1 MITRRAFAKVNLM
14 LSVGEALPAE
24 HAKGGYHPIAS
35 WLSAIGLHDDLTIEP
50 LGVGQ
55 ASKYD
60 IRWAEDAPRAGLV
73 DWPLDKDLAVRA
85 HRAMEARV
93 GRALP
98 VAMKL
103 VKRIPVGAGLGGGS
117 SDAAACLMAMREA
130 FELAMPDE
138 VLREIAMTLGSDV
151 AFFVDE
157 EGREEDD
164 EEVSGGRP
172 PRPALVSGLG
182 EVIER
187 VEPIEKPILL
197 VVPGFGCSTPAVYKA
212 FDDALAAE
220 LKEYRMDR
228 AVAGA
233 TGRERS
239 TGPRE
244 EMVRGRVAKMIERG
258 SVAPDLLFNDLSK
271 AAFAVEPRLGQLVT
285 ALSNATR
292 SPAHVTGSGS
302 CVFLAPPAA
311 KMEWY
316 LPRVQKACAALG
328 ATGAFG
334 GEPAVVVTGL
344 VG

>member
-1 MITRRAFAKVNLM
+1 MVTRRSFAKVNLM

-24 HAKGGYHPIAS
+24 HAKRGFHPIAS
-35 WLSAIGLHDDLTIEP
+35 WFSAVGLHDDLTIEP

-60 IRWAEDAPRAGLV
+60 IRWAADAPRAGLV
-73 DWPLDKDLAVRA
+73 DWPLEKDLAVRA
-85 HRAMEARV
+85 HRAMEARA

-98 VAMKL
+98 VAIKV

-117 SDAAACLMAMREA
+117 SDAGACLLAVREA
-130 FELAMPDE
+130 FGLSMSDE
-138 VLREIAMTLGSDV
+138 ELREIAMTLGSDV
-151 AFFVDE
+151 AFFVD
-157 EGREEDD
+157 GPVDED
-164 EEVSGGRP
+164 EAESQTLSPP
-172 PRPALVSGLG
+172 PRPAFVSGLG

-187 VEPIEKPILL
+187 VDAVEQPIVL
-197 VVPGFGCSTPAVYKA
+197 VVPGFGCATPAVYKA

-220 LKEYRMDR
+220 LKEYRLDR

-239 TGPRE
+239 TAPRE
-244 EMVRGRVAKMIERG
+244 EMVRGRVGKMIKRG
-258 SVAPDLLFNDLSK
+258 EVSSDLLFNDLAK
-271 AAFAVEPRLGQLVT
+271 PAFAVEPRLGQLVT

-292 SPAHVTGSGS
+292 SSAHVTGSGS

-311 KMEWY
+311 KLDWF
-316 LPRVQKACAALG
+316 LPRVQKTCAALG

-334 GEPAVVVTGL
+334 GEPVVVVTEL